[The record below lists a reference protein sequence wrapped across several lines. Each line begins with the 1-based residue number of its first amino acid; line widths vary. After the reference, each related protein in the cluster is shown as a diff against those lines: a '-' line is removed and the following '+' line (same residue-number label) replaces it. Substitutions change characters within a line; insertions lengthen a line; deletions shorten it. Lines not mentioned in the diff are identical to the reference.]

1 MDLEMV
7 NKEVADVFSTYETS
21 MENRIR
27 YISGMEHFIQYL
39 YHQNIELENVG
50 EAEIKQYEES
60 LKALGY
66 PDVFIDTNIESIRKY
81 FSYLQN
87 KNYINNYNGFIE

>member
-1 MDLEMV
+1 MYISVIIKLLLEEVIYGFEMV

-50 EAEIKQYEES
+50 
-60 LKALGY
+60 
-66 PDVFIDTNIESIRKY
+66 N
-81 FSYLQN
+81 
-87 KNYINNYNGFIE
+87 

>member
-1 MDLEMV
+1 
-7 NKEVADVFSTYETS
+7 
-21 MENRIR
+21 
-27 YISGMEHFIQYL
+27 
-39 YHQNIELENVG
+39 VG